1 MSRQKI
7 YTPTPFYVYLIGLLL
22 GGAFIALCFGLFA
35 KLVRTEEGLPPI
47 ELTEAELAELAA
59 SRDIN
64 NFPEP
69 YSLHAEIPESEFAAA
84 RAILD
89 GTAPA
94 GLTPPAWFPK
104 NESPILRELVEE
116 GKLPPVAERVGPE
129 PVVMEGVDGIGTYG
143 GTWLRLATHA
153 GDVVLIAHRL
163 SGATFTRFSPMGDPL
178 VPHLMREIEIL
189 DDYRTFIFHFRKG
202 LRWSDGHPVTSND
215 MMFWWE
221 HEINA
226 PSLAM
231 SFPVFMISGGE
242 RATVTQID
250 DYTARVD
257 FPISS
262 PLFLERLAV
271 DSRNMLVPAHYR
283 RQFHP
288 DLGDPEFLAQ
298 KIQEFGLA
306 NARTLY
312 KEMQHFLNPQHPR
325 LWPWIPAEFRS
336 LPPYTF
342 VRNPYYYVVDTQGN
356 QLPYIDRLQF
366 EVQGQNMIG
375 VAAANG
381 KVSMQARHLR
391 FNQYTEFMGR
401 RRQAG
406 TDVYL
411 WLPEGDGAFAISPN
425 SNRRIDP
432 ARPDTRWKARL
443 LADKRF
449 RQALSV
455 AINREVIVRA
465 YYNDLTVPAQAAP
478 GPLSPFHAPE
488 LRNAFIQFDPDLA
501 NAKLDE
507 IWRDLD
513 GDPTLRDAEGYRVFP
528 DGTRMTFYLD
538 ASSFTGIG
546 PSQFI
551 VDDWKEIGLRVVLR
565 ERQRTLFFVEA
576 YSRDFDM
583 NIWGGSGG
591 FPTLNSGHVATTR
604 QSLFANGWGYWYN
617 LGGLFGAEAAN
628 VPAAIPV
635 PEGHPMHEAMLLQAE
650 ASITTS
656 LERQKELLAR
666 IHEIGAENL
675 WFINLTTAP
684 PTPVVVSAD
693 IRNVPRRAVESFSYL
708 SPSNT
713 GIETYFFENPVDS
726 AGAIAAAREAILN
739 RPPMPAMNQAA
750 GERTLLSKLVRNAFK
765 IIALLLLVNLVV
777 RHPFVGRRLVLM
789 IPTLIIISI
798 CVFTIIQL
806 PPGDYLT
813 SRMIQLQET
822 GEDPETVQQEIEYL
836 KEIFHTEDPAWKRYL
851 RWTGVFWF
859 TSFEDKDKGL
869 LQGDMG
875 RSMETTRSVNTM
887 IGDRLILTFFISLG
901 TILFTWIIAL
911 PIGIYSA
918 VRQHSVSDYLITILG
933 FLGLCIPNFLLAL
946 ILMTL
951 GNVSGLFSPE
961 YMIQPE
967 WTWGKVVDLLKHI
980 WVPIVVMGTSGT
992 ASMIRTMRANLLD
1005 ELRKPY
1011 VTTARAKGMPPRR
1024 LLLKYPVRIALNPF
1038 ISGIGGIFPQL
1049 VSGGAVV
1056 AIVLSLPTV
1065 GPLMVSALFSQDMNV
1080 AGSMLMLLSLLGV
1093 IGTLV
1098 SDLLLMWVDPRI
1110 RMEGGKK

>member
-1 MSRQKI
+1 MNRQKE
-7 YTPTPFYVYLIGLLL
+7 YSSTPFYVYLAGLVL
-22 GGAFIALCFGLFA
+22 GGIFIAFCFGLFA
-35 KLVRTEEGLPPI
+35 GLVRTGEGLPPI
-47 ELTEAELAELAA
+47 ELTEDELAA
-59 SRDIN
+59 LAATRDIN
-64 NFPEP
+64 NVPEP
-69 YSLHAEIPESEFAAA
+69 YSLHVTVTDEEYAAA
-84 RAILD
+84 RAILGGAAD
-89 GTAPA
+89 PGV
-94 GLTPPAWFPK
+94 TPPAWFPK
-104 NESPILRELVEE
+104 NESPILRGLVEE
-116 GKLPPVAERVGPE
+116 GKLPPVAERTGPE

-163 SGATFTRFSPMGDPL
+163 SGATFTRFSPMGEPL
-178 VPHLMREIEIL
+178 VNHFMREIEVL

-202 LRWSDGHPVTSND
+202 LRWSDGHPVTSD
-215 MMFWWE
+215 DLMFWWD
-221 HEINA
+221 HEVHA
-226 PSLAM
+226 KSLAI

-242 RATVTQID
+242 RATLTQID
-250 DYTARVD
+250 EWTARVD

-262 PLFLERLAV
+262 PLFLERLALE
-271 DSRNMLVPAHYR
+271 SRNMLVPAHYR

-288 DLGDPEFLAQ
+288 DLGDPEFLAR
-298 KIQEFGLA
+298 KVAEFGLS
-306 NARTLY
+306 NARALY
-312 KEMQHFLNPQHPR
+312 REMQHFLNPEHPR

-342 VRNPYYYVVDTQGN
+342 VRNPYYGVVDSEGN
-356 QLPYIDRLQF
+356 QLPYIDRIQF
-366 EVQGQNMIG
+366 EVQAQNMIG

-381 KVSMQARHLR
+381 KVSMQTRHLR
-391 FNQYTEFMGR
+391 FNQYTEFMSR

-411 WLPEGDGAFAISPN
+411 WIPEEDGSFAISPN
-425 SNRRIDP
+425 QNRRIDP
-432 ARPDTRWKARL
+432 ARPETGWKARL
-443 LADKRF
+443 LSEKRF
-449 RQALSV
+449 RQALSI
-455 AINREVIVRA
+455 AIDRGVIVRA
-465 YYNDLTVPAQAAP
+465 YYNGLTEPAQAAP
-478 GPLSPFHAPE
+478 GPLSPFYAPE
-488 LRNAFIQFDPDLA
+488 LRNAFIQYDPQQA
-501 NAKLDE
+501 NAMLDE
-507 IWRDLD
+507 IWTELG
-513 GDPTLRDAEGYRVFP
+513 GDPSQRDTEGYRVFP

-551 VDDWKEIGLRVVLR
+551 VDDWKEIGLRVILR

-576 YSRDFDM
+576 YGRDFDM

-591 FPTLNSGHVATTR
+591 FPTLGSGHVATSR
-604 QSLFANGWGYWYN
+604 QALFASGWGYWYN
-617 LGGLFGAEAAN
+617 LGGLYGAESAN

-635 PEGHPMHEAMLLQAE
+635 PEGHPMHEAMLLQSE
-650 ASITTS
+650 ASITTDP
-656 LERQKELLAR
+656 ERQKELLAR

-684 PTPVVVSAD
+684 PLPVVVSAD
-693 IRNVPRRAVESFSYL
+693 IRNVPRRAVESFGYV
-708 SPSNT
+708 SPANT
-713 GIETYFFENPVDS
+713 GIETYFFENPTDS
-726 AGAIAAAREAILN
+726 EGAIAATRAAILN
-739 RPPMPAMNQAA
+739 PPPMPAMHEKAPA
-750 GERTLLSKLVRNAFK
+750 TLLSKVLSWGFR
-765 IIALLLLVNLVV
+765 ILALLLIVGLVV

-789 IPTLIIISI
+789 IPTLIVISI

-822 GEDPETVQQEIEYL
+822 GEDPETVQQEIAYL
-836 KEIFHTEDPAWKRYL
+836 KELFHTEAPAWERYL
-851 RWTGVFWF
+851 RWTGVYWF
-859 TSFEDKDKGL
+859 FSFEDKDKGL

-887 IGDRLILTFFISLG
+887 IGDRLVLTFFISLG
-901 TILFTWIIAL
+901 TILFTWAIAL

-918 VRQHSVSDYLITILG
+918 VRQHSISDYIITIIG

-961 YMIQPE
+961 YMVQPE
-967 WTWGKVVDLLKHI
+967 WTWGKVLDLMKHI

-992 ASMIRTMRANLLD
+992 ASMIRVMRANLLD

-1011 VTTARAKGMPPRR
+1011 VTTARAKGMPPRK
-1024 LLLKYPVRIALNPF
+1024 LLFKYPVRIALNPF

-1049 VSGGAVV
+1049 ISGGAVV

-1093 IGTLV
+1093 VGTLV
-1098 SDLLLMWVDPRI
+1098 SDLLLLWVDPRI